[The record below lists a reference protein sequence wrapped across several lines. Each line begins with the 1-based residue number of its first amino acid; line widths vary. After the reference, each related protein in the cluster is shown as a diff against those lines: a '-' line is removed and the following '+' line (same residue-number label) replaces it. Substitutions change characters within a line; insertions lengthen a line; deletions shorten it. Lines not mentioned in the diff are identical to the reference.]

1 MLLAFLRCLIIFVH
15 SFMYEAIKSRLEV
28 LCAWALLWGD
38 WVSHFL
44 GVSSRININSFFPL
58 GLFSFSRG
66 KFSTVLP
73 TGSMPGYQVSC
84 NLKNSNNFEKCC
96 SFLNLYFD
104 VISDKTVIS
113 SQQTSFRKH
122 SFCSCHYGWM
132 TANPVTLS
140 MSWMGSAESSVWYSL
155 LTNVGCCL
163 ISAVSFGALICLYW
177 YNFHSSHLILSVKHS
192 TIVGLTSHLTKFIRE
207 KVHVTKLRIIP

>member
-1 MLLAFLRCLIIFVH
+1 MLNIQLLNFSYTLLRHASKTKVTVKELLYRCTIIYLTLLFLDFQVVFSFFLFCFALSFMLLAFLRCLIIFVH

-96 SFLNLYFD
+96 SFLNFYFD

-122 SFCSCHYGWM
+122 SFCSCHYG
-132 TANPVTLS
+132 
-140 MSWMGSAESSVWYSL
+140 
-155 LTNVGCCL
+155 
-163 ISAVSFGALICLYW
+163 
-177 YNFHSSHLILSVKHS
+177 
-192 TIVGLTSHLTKFIRE
+192 
-207 KVHVTKLRIIP
+207 